1 MSYSPNFQDPR
12 TIRRVRMALGFT
24 RGVLSATKPHSWPS
38 RYLDQ
43 YLGGKG
49 NDLARYLRRLLL
61 ITTDEFYSKDAHVC
75 KEYLL
80 NTTGYCYLKECI
92 TNKITCSYEEF
103 IVRLQSASNITS
115 EKLISNNTHVSY
127 KSDEIDLYDYELI
140 RELFMREYHAEFSA
154 TEFNYNDK
162 SGRLW
167 HPIQNIR
174 SEIRRRLMDE
184 QGYSYNYDISCCAPT
199 LILRHAQELGEDEWL
214 PAIQQYISNKH
225 EVRAM
230 LCRDLE
236 IPVATAKLLV
246 NALFCGARLANNSR
260 QALAVA
266 LGDSAR
272 VMAAQQHP
280 FLLQLRADIKR
291 CWTMI
296 EPTMTVIRN
305 TATGRKVPLNSRRK
319 WARYFD
325 LERRV
330 LNSIRV
336 YLKQTSNDCFLEHDG
351 WCCKEGVD
359 IDALVEW
366 IYRDTGYWVNI
377 E

>member
-1 MSYSPNFQDPR
+1 MYQPNFKDPR
-12 TIRRVRMALGFT
+12 TIRRLRTALGFT
-24 RGVLSATKPHSWPS
+24 RGVLSATKPHQWPS
-38 RYLDQ
+38 RYLDK
-43 YLGGKG
+43 YLGGRG
-49 NDLARYLRRLLL
+49 NQLAVYLRSLLL
-61 ITTDEFYSKDAHVC
+61 ITTDDFYSKDGQIC

-80 NTTGYCYLKECI
+80 NTTGYSYLKARLIGEV
-92 TNKITCSYEEF
+92 TCSYQEF
-103 IVRLQSASNITS
+103 MVRLPSASNNRS
-115 EKLISNNTHVSY
+115 EKLISINTHVSY
-127 KSDEIDLYDYELI
+127 KSDEIDLYDYELVK
-140 RELFMREYHAEFSA
+140 ELFMREYGEQFSA

-174 SEIRRRLMDE
+174 SEIRKRLMAE
-184 QGYSYNYDISCCAPT
+184 QGYVHTYDISCCAPT

-214 PAIQQYISNKH
+214 PAIQQYISDKH
-225 EVRAM
+225 AVRAM

-246 NALFCGARLANNSR
+246 NALFCGARLANNRR

-272 VMAAQQHP
+272 VIAAQEHP

-291 CWTMI
+291 CWSMI

-305 TATGRKVPLNSRRK
+305 TATGRKVPLNSKRK

-330 LNSIRV
+330 LNSIRA
-336 YLKQTSNDCFLEHDG
+336 YLKQTGNDCFLEHDG
-351 WCCKEGVD
+351 WSCKQEVD
-359 IDALVEW
+359 IDALVDW
-366 IYRDTGYWVNI
+366 IYRDTGYWVRI